1 MQNRTV
7 PLSQALID
15 EESARAHLLQS
26 EKLASI
32 GQLAAGVAHEINNP
46 VGYVFSNL
54 STLAGYVQELIKLI
68 DAIDSAAS
76 LDDLKQF
83 KQSTDYAYIRS
94 DVQDLIGESEE
105 GIERVKSIITALK
118 DFSHIEEDAFTY
130 ADIHRG
136 IETTLNLVNNE
147 IKYKADVVKAFAEL
161 PEVECLPSQI
171 NQVVL
176 NLLTNAA
183 HAMGPRGTIYL
194 RTGHEGDRVW
204 FEVEDTGK
212 GITQAQVPYLFDP
225 FYTTKPVGEGTGLG
239 LSLSYSIVAKHSG
252 DIQVFSAPGA
262 GSRFRVWLPVHQC
275 ARSQEVSQ

>member
-1 MQNRTV
+1 MQKRTV

-15 EESARAHLLQS
+15 EEGAQAHRLQS

-76 LDDLKQF
+76 LDELKQL

-118 DFSHIEEDAFTY
+118 DFSHIEEDAFIY

-147 IKYKADVVKAFAEL
+147 IKYKADMVKAFTAL

-183 HAMGPRGTIYL
+183 HAIDGRGTIYL
-194 RTGHEGDRVW
+194 RTGYEGDHVW

-212 GITQAQVPYLFDP
+212 GIAPEQKPHLFEP

-239 LSLSYSIVAKHSG
+239 LSLSYSIVTKHG
-252 DIQVFSAPGA
+252 GNIQVFSEPGV
-262 GSRFRVWLPVHQC
+262 GTRFRVWLPVHQS
-275 ARSQEVSQ
+275 ARPQEVSE